1 MIASIMSC
9 RSESDDARGNVGV
22 VPDRPM
28 EGFYD
33 TALNEANDA

>member
-28 EGFYD
+28 VGVAV
-33 TALNEANDA
+33 TAHTED

>member
-22 VPDRPM
+22 VPDRLM
-28 EGFYD
+28 VD
-33 TALNEANDA
+33 VAVTAHTGV